1 MPDSS
6 DRDRRR
12 AREAAADRERA
23 DEAAEDRATSGAG
36 DDEVSVQD
44 FSERF
49 TDFISGQGAAEDA
62 AKNEQARRDAESTWR
77 SLYGGPDV
85 GDLTAEYAGEATRD
99 EYGDLGGSPSALESR
114 WADATQDQRASMQA
128 MRSLYEDGGYTDADR
143 MMSRSM
149 RDQQA
154 RQMGSM
160 NQAAMQGM
168 QARGMGG
175 SGAELAMRMQG
186 GEAMAG
192 ANAQSDAML
201 GQSAQQRA
209 WQALQGWGDMGNAS
223 AGMEMQRRQALD
235 AYNSQ
240 NMDWRRGRE
249 QRNTSWANQG
259 EGSRVEAERDR
270 QGMNERA
277 AAMGLGQYQ
286 AGSEGRRQDRA
297 MMDQATGR
305 SVEMMGSG
313 LSAAATMIPTRRGGS

>member
-12 AREAAADRERA
+12 AREAAAERERI
-23 DEAAEDRATSGAG
+23 DEAEEDRARSHAG
-36 DDEVSVQD
+36 GPDNLDVDD
-44 FSERF
+44 FSEAF
-49 TDFISGQGAAEDA
+49 TGWISGSDAREDA
-62 AKNEQARRDAESTWR
+62 AKNEQDRQSAEATWR
-77 SLYGGPDV
+77 GLYGGPNV

-99 EYGDLGGSPSALESR
+99 EYGDLGGGPSALENR

-143 MMSRSM
+143 MQSRAM

-160 NQAAMQGM
+160 NQAAMQGL

-192 ANAQSDAML
+192 ANAQSDAAL
-201 GQSAQQRA
+201 GQAAQQRA
-209 WQALQGWGDMGNAS
+209 WQALQGWGAMGNAS
-223 AGMEMQRRQALD
+223 AGMELQRRQALD
-235 AYNSQ
+235 AYNAQ

-259 EGSRVEAERDR
+259 ESSRAEAEATR

-277 AAMGLGQYQ
+277 ASMGLGAYQ
-286 AGSEGRRQDRA
+286 GGSEGRRQDRA
-297 MMDQATGR
+297 MQDEATSR
-305 SVEMMGSG
+305 IPNAVGSG
-313 LSAAATMIPTRRGGS
+313 LSVLGGG